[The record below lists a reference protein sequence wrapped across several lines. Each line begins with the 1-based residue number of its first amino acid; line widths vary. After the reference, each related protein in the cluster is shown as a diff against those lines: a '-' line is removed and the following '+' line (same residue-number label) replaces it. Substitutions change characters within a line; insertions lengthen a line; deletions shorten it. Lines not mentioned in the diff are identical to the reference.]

1 MLLPPICSTCPKFQK
16 VYPGRCFPLSFV
28 QNHHAARGR
37 VPCHMSHVPPP
48 LLLFAVNASPRSVSD
63 GSSLLNRSTYPPS
76 SSTPS
81 SPFLFLLPRLK
92 SQYGS
97 FPTSFDPELLNAPRR
112 ICDPV
117 SASSRSL
124 SGRIQL
130 MNAYGTIVI
139 VAVRTRHP
147 ASTLGRE
154 NAEEGGGGG
163 GGGPADDDGVGG
175 LCFPKCRR
183 SSRAT
188 WGGILLAI
196 WGVGRHSLRARE
208 RERGDGMGR
217 KMKSLVKVSFVRC
230 GENRIVCSEL
240 EPSEIV
246 RPAIFRSQKIIATH
260 SLVESS
266 LTWQGSRML
275 ASFDLRICCWLVL

>member
-208 RERGDGMGR
+208 RERGDGTGR
-217 KMKSLVKVSFVRC
+217 GAINEIPGQGEFCALWGESYRMFRARAERDRASRHFPLTKDNCNSF
-230 GENRIVCSEL
+230 
-240 EPSEIV
+240 
-246 RPAIFRSQKIIATH
+246 
-260 SLVESS
+260 SS
-266 LTWQGSRML
+266 G
-275 ASFDLRICCWLVL
+275 VLSHMAGFAHACLL